1 MRTILIILGVWL
13 LINLLV
19 VVVMIAPRK
28 NRAPNSGNKTG
39 ALLPAQVRAD
49 EPPADDPPLSLRHLI
64 IAVALG
70 AFFSLTLPLLEA
82 YDALRR
88 GFLRF
93 RGRTVGENGK
103 VPREETLGSKLTKL
117 RTKYDGRLGEKQS
130 DEDNKG

>member
-1 MRTILIILGVWL
+1 MRTILIILGAWL
-13 LINLLV
+13 LINVLAV
-19 VVVMIAPRK
+19 VVLIAPRK
-28 NRAPNSGNKTG
+28 RRAPNFR
-39 ALLPAQVRAD
+39 LPVRAD
-49 EPPADDPPLSLRHLI
+49 APPADDPPLSLRHVI

-103 VPREETLGSKLTKL
+103 VPREETLVSKLTKL
-117 RTKYDGRLGEKQS
+117 RTKHDGRLGEKQS

>member
-1 MRTILIILGVWL
+1 MRTILIILGAWL
-13 LINLLV
+13 LINVLAV
-19 VVVMIAPRK
+19 VVLIAPRK
-28 NRAPNSGNKTG
+28 RRAPNSR
-39 ALLPAQVRAD
+39 LPVRAD
-49 EPPADDPPLSLRHLI
+49 APPADDPPLSLRHVI

-103 VPREETLGSKLTKL
+103 VPREETLVSKLTKL
-117 RTKYDGRLGEKQS
+117 RTKHDGRLGEKQS